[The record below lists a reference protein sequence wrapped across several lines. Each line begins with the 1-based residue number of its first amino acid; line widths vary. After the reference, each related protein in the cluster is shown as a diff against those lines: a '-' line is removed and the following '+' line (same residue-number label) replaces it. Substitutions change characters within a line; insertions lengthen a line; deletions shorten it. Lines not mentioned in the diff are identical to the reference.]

1 MRQAAALAVME
12 EELRR
17 RNEVRD
23 EMARRRRERDGGE
36 KGRGEKERKKK
47 EREREKKM
55 GATIK

>member
-36 KGRGEKERKKK
+36 KGRGKKKEKK

-55 GATIK
+55 GAAIR